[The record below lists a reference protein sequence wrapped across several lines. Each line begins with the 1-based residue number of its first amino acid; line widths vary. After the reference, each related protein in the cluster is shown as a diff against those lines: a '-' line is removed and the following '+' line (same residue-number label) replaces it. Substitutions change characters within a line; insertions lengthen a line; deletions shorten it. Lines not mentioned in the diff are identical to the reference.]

1 MNDPTQP
8 TMVQW
13 LLGLLGTMILGT
25 FAYFRRKTDGLE
37 ERVIEMAA
45 IYVTRNDLAAL
56 EQKLD
61 ERAKE
66 VQAAKAAMHLEDSNN
81 FREMRLQLESVNSKL
96 FQLAGN
102 K

>member
-1 MNDPTQP
+1 
-8 TMVQW
+8 
-13 LLGLLGTMILGT
+13 MILGT